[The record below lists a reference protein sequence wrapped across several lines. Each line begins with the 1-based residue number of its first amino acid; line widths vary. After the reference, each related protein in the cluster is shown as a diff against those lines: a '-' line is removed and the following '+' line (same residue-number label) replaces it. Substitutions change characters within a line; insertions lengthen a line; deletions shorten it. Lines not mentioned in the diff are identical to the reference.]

1 MSAKDDGMEED
12 GLKGI
17 IEAYER
23 DLITD
28 ALKITFGNQSRA
40 ARLLGTSKRVI
51 NYKVH
56 KYAIDLKHFRL
67 TRLRSQK
74 DMKKSPTGDN
84 AKNHSTMCKV
94 SYPV

>member
-1 MSAKDDGMEED
+1 MSAKDDDMKED
-12 GLKGI
+12 GLKSI

-28 ALKITFGNQSRA
+28 ALKITFGNQSHA

-56 KYAIDLKHFRL
+56 KYAIDLKHFQVNP
-67 TRLRSQK
+67 SQI
-74 DMKKSPTGDN
+74 
-84 AKNHSTMCKV
+84 AKGYEKV
-94 SYPV
+94 TPR

>member
-1 MSAKDDGMEED
+1 MSAKDDDTKED
-12 GLKGI
+12 GLRNL

-56 KYAIDLKHFRL
+56 KYAINLKLFRL

-74 DMKKSPTGDN
+74 DEKKPPTGSN
-84 AKNHSTMCKV
+84 AESHPCMCKE
-94 SYPV
+94 P

>member
-1 MSAKDDGMEED
+1 MSAKDDDTKED
-12 GLKGI
+12 GLRNL

-51 NYKVH
+51 NYKVQ
-56 KYAIDLKHFRL
+56 KYSINLKHFKL
-67 TRLRSQK
+67 IRLRS
-74 DMKKSPTGDN
+74 KKNARESPVGDN
-84 AKNHSTMCKV
+84 DGETCSLRGEI
-94 SYPV
+94 S

>member
-1 MSAKDDGMEED
+1 MSAKDDDTKED
-12 GLKGI
+12 GLRNL

-51 NYKVH
+51 NYKVQ
-56 KYAIDLKHFRL
+56 KYSINLKHFKL
-67 TRLRSQK
+67 IRLRS
-74 DMKKSPTGDN
+74 KKNARESVGDN
-84 AKNHSTMCKV
+84 DGETCSLRGEI
-94 SYPV
+94 S

>member
-1 MSAKDDGMEED
+1 MSAKDGGAKED
-12 GLKGI
+12 GLKNL

-51 NYKVH
+51 NYKVQ

-67 TRLRSQK
+67 TRLRSK
-74 DMKKSPTGDN
+74 KNANKSPVGDTDG
-84 AKNHSTMCKV
+84 KTCSLRGEI
-94 SYPV
+94 S